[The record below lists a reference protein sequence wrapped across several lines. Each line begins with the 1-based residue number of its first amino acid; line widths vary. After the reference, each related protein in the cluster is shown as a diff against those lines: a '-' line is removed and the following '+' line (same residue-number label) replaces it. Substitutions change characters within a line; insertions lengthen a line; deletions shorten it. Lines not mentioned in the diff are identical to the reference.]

1 MTDKGRRA
9 FLGLLGAA
17 AAGIGIAAC
26 TPGGGQNNGGSSA
39 PGTPAPSGAP
49 APTGTTAPSGAA
61 TAAGGSRTLV
71 TYFSMPETDDPNDMT
86 EDEANSTHV
95 VDGKVLGNT
104 QYVAQLIQARTG
116 AEIFRIET
124 AQPMP
129 LEHEALIEQ
138 SVREQ
143 EEDARPELKAL
154 VTDLGAFDTVFI
166 GYPIWN
172 YELPSPVNTFLDQHD
187 FNGKNIVLF
196 STHGG
201 NQLADTVAT
210 ITDKLSGST
219 VNQNGFTISRDD
231 MDRAESEVGS
241 WLEGLN

>member
-1 MTDKGRRA
+1 
-9 FLGLLGAA
+9 
-17 AAGIGIAAC
+17 
-26 TPGGGQNNGGSSA
+26 
-39 PGTPAPSGAP
+39 
-49 APTGTTAPSGAA
+49 
-61 TAAGGSRTLV
+61 
-71 TYFSMPETDDPNDMT
+71 MPETDDPNDMT

-241 WLEGLN
+241 WLDGLN

>member
-1 MTDKGRRA
+1 MEDKGRRA

-26 TPGGGQNNGGSSA
+26 TPGGKSGGNASSTGA
-39 PGTPAPSGAP
+39 ATPSGAP
-49 APTGTTAPSGAA
+49 APSGSAAPSGSS
-61 TAAGGSRTLV
+61 TAAGGSGALV
-71 TYFSMPETDDPNDMT
+71 AYFSMPETDDPNDMT

-124 AQPMP
+124 AQPLP
-129 LEHEALIEQ
+129 TDHQALIDE
-138 SVREQ
+138 SRRLFDEN
-143 EEDARPELKAL
+143 ARPELKSMVDNMA
-154 VTDLGAFDTVFI
+154 GYSTVYI
-166 GYPIWN
+166 GYPIWD
-172 YELPSPVNTFLDQHD
+172 YELPTPVNTFLEGHD

-201 NQLADTVAT
+201 NGLADTVAT
-210 ITDKLSGST
+210 ITEQLSGAT
-219 VNQNGFTISRDD
+219 VNQNGFTISRDN
-231 MDRAESEVGS
+231 MDRAEAEVGS
-241 WLEGLN
+241 WLDGLA